1 MASIRPRER
10 SAIIQSLRAGVT
22 PRVGLEYIQVGR
34 VNEIKALTEDL
45 DNISQGGSAFRI
57 IVGDFGA
64 GKSFFLQIIRYI
76 ALEKGLVVLNADLSP
91 DRRLFASGGQARNL
105 YKELTRNLSTRAH
118 PEGNAMIS
126 IIEKFIT
133 EQRRIAEAEGKD
145 VERVIKDKLNS
156 LSELVDGYDFAQVVA
171 AYWKAY
177 NEDKEDLKNSVI
189 RYLRGE
195 YTSKADARKDLGVRA
210 IVDDSNV
217 YDHIKLLARFVT
229 QAGYKGLL
237 VNLDEV
243 VNLYKLPSQRAR
255 SANYEQIL
263 RILNDCLQGSA
274 ESLGFLFGGTPE
286 FLMDQRK
293 GLYSYEALHSRLAEN
308 TYAKIAN
315 VIDYHSPVLMLNNL
329 SPEEIY
335 VLLCNIRNVFANGD
349 KAKYALP
356 DEALTS
362 FLEHCS
368 KNIGDA
374 YFRTPRNTIKAF
386 VDLLS
391 VVEQN
396 PEVNWMSLIGSIKID
411 SEDDTALVTIH
422 DDEDEPK
429 SNSTVIKASQEK
441 VSLDNND
448 DDDDLTSFTL

>member
-1 MASIRPRER
+1 MANIRPRER

-22 PRVGLEYIQVGR
+22 PRIGLEYIQVGR
-34 VNEIKALTEDL
+34 VNEVKALIEDL
-45 DNISQGGSAFRI
+45 DNIEQGGSAFRI
-57 IVGDFGA
+57 IIGDFGA
-64 GKSFFLQIIRYI
+64 GKSFFLQLIRYI
-76 ALEKGLVVLNADLSP
+76 ALEKGMVVINADMSP
-91 DRRLFASGGQARNL
+91 DRRLFASNGQARNL
-105 YKELTRNLSTRAH
+105 YKELARNLATRAH
-118 PEGNAMIS
+118 PEGNAMIPLV
-126 IIEKFIT
+126 EKFIT
-133 EQRRIAEAEGKD
+133 EQRRIADAEGKD

-156 LSELVDGYDFAQVVA
+156 LSELVDGYDFAQVIA
-171 AYWKAY
+171 TYWKAY
-177 NEDKEDLKNSVI
+177 NEGNEDLKNNVV

-195 YTSKADARKDLGVRA
+195 YTSRADARRDLGVRA
-210 IVDDSNV
+210 IVEDNNV

-255 SANYEQIL
+255 SSNYEQVL

-274 ESLGFLFGGTPE
+274 ESLGFLLGGTPE

-308 TYAKIAN
+308 TFAQIAN
-315 VIDYHSPVLMLNNL
+315 VVDYHSPILMLQNL

-335 VLLCNIRNVFANGD
+335 VLLCNIRNVFAGGNKD
-349 KAKYALP
+349 KYILP
-356 DEALTS
+356 DEALKA

-391 VVEQN
+391 IVEQN
-396 PEVNWMSLIGSIKID
+396 PDLSWQSLIGNIKID
-411 SEDDTALVTIH
+411 SETDNSLVTIA
-422 DDEDEPK
+422 DDDKLTE
-429 SNSTVIKASQEK
+429 TVIKKED
-441 VSLDNND
+441 DNSSKADDNAD
-448 DDDDLTSFTL
+448 DDELTSFTL

>member
-1 MASIRPRER
+1 MANIRPRER

-22 PRVGLEYIQVGR
+22 PRIGLEYIQVGR
-34 VNEIKALTEDL
+34 VNEVKALIEDL
-45 DNISQGGSAFRI
+45 DNIEQGGSAFRI
-57 IVGDFGA
+57 IIGDFGA
-64 GKSFFLQIIRYI
+64 GKSFFLQLIRYI
-76 ALEKGLVVLNADLSP
+76 ALEKGMVVINADMSP
-91 DRRLFASGGQARNL
+91 DRRLFASNGQARNL
-105 YKELTRNLSTRAH
+105 YKELARNLATRAH
-118 PEGNAMIS
+118 PEGNAMIPLV
-126 IIEKFIT
+126 EKFIT
-133 EQRRIAEAEGKD
+133 EQRRVADAEGKD

-156 LSELVDGYDFAQVVA
+156 LSELVDGYDFAQVIA
-171 AYWKAY
+171 TYWKAY
-177 NEDKEDLKNSVI
+177 NEGNEDLKNNVI

-195 YTSKADARKDLGVRA
+195 YTSRADARRDLGVRA
-210 IVDDSNV
+210 IVEDNNV

-255 SANYEQIL
+255 SSNYEQVL

-274 ESLGFLFGGTPE
+274 ESLGFLLGGTPE

-308 TYAKIAN
+308 TFAQIAN
-315 VIDYHSPVLMLNNL
+315 VVDYHSPILMLQNL

-335 VLLCNIRNVFANGD
+335 VLLCNIRNVFAGGNKD
-349 KAKYALP
+349 KYILP
-356 DEALTS
+356 DEALKA

-391 VVEQN
+391 IVEQN
-396 PEVNWMSLIGSIKID
+396 PDLSWQSLIGNIKID
-411 SEDDTALVTIH
+411 SETDNSLVTIADDDKLTENVIKKEDDNSSKADDNAD
-422 DDEDEPK
+422 DDE
-429 SNSTVIKASQEK
+429 
-441 VSLDNND
+441 
-448 DDDDLTSFTL
+448 LTSFTL